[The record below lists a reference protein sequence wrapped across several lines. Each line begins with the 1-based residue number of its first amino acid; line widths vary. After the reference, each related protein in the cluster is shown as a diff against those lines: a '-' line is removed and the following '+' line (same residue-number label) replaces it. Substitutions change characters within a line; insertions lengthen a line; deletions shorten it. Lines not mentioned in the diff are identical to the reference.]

1 MEASEVPLS
10 DTKLQKEILDGA
22 ELYEVLAE
30 MLAEDDISLSELD
43 LAAIAGRIAQLDTE
57 LTAEPSNAPDTHE
70 QREEAER
77 EIARVN
83 REKALEPIGKTIDK
97 DILAWRIVVLFAG
110 YGSFRPRL
118 RAYIEN
124 HVIATGQLP
133 TGEHVIRVQDNGM
146 GYSAGR
152 HNFGDEFGSPN

>member
-43 LAAIAGRIAQLDTE
+43 LAAIAERIAQLDTE
-57 LTAEPSNAPDTHE
+57 LTAEPSNAPDTQE

-83 REKALEPIGKTIDK
+83 REKAL
-97 DILAWRIVVLFAG
+97 
-110 YGSFRPRL
+110 
-118 RAYIEN
+118 
-124 HVIATGQLP
+124 
-133 TGEHVIRVQDNGM
+133 
-146 GYSAGR
+146 
-152 HNFGDEFGSPN
+152 